1 MEKLIA
7 NKGKYRIVEI
17 GGILSTTL
25 HLQVKKWYGYIN
37 ISSITVERDSLYFQR
52 DYHYY
57 IREFH
62 DILLK
67 LEEI

>member
-7 NKGKYRIVEI
+7 NRGKYRIVEI

-37 ISSITVERDSLYFQR
+37 ISSITVERDSPYFQR
-52 DYHYY
+52 DYNYY